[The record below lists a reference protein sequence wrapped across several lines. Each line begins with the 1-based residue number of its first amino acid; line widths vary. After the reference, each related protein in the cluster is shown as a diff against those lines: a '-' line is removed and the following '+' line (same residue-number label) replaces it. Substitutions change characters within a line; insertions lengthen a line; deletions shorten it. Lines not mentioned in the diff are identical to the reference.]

1 MAPALTADQR
11 ATLLPPL
18 LAAGWGLEDG
28 RDAITKHLKFKNF
41 SQAWAAMSRI
51 ALLAEAMDHHPE
63 WANVYNR
70 LTITLTTH
78 SAKGLSQLDITLAG
92 KIDQIAAEMGAS
104 PTS

>member
-1 MAPALTADQR
+1 MSPALTPEARTAQ
-11 ATLLPPL
+11 LPPL
-18 LAAGWGLEDG
+18 LAAGWVKEPS

-70 LTITLTTH
+70 LDITLTTH
-78 SAKGLSQLDITLAG
+78 SAKGLSQLDITLAQ
-92 KIDQIAAEMGAS
+92 KIDQIAAEMGAAV
-104 PTS
+104 TA